1 MKKTS
6 TPVLLSLCS
15 SAAIGCSVQTLAQ
28 SATQIVPNFTSTPA
42 FKLSNEGLSIRHR
55 VQAGQPFTIAG
66 PRGVVLGQQE
76 GTFEAWIL
84 PVKLLSHFAIRAE
97 VEGYSVPIDLNA
109 AAASIDVHPDHTTIT
124 YSHIAFTVRQT
135 MFAPAQT
142 EPATADGTGAV
153 VLFEIDSVRPMDLTF
168 SFTPEMRPMWP
179 LPTPG
184 TPSAEWLS
192 GPDKKGGLYLLHTDL
207 PSLTGAVAIPG
218 AQPGI
223 MAPYQEKPQVHPLEL
238 KLHFDP
244 KYDAGRVFPLLMA
257 VGQTSETATSG
268 ALEGTLSKLNE
279 SLPAVYAAHTRQY
292 ATWQNDLTS
301 ISTPNAAFNDAFTWA
316 AISIEQLR
324 ARATPAAGDPGEIG
338 LVAGYF
344 SSGDSARPG
353 FGWYFG
359 RDTLYTLYAINSFGD
374 FALTR
379 DALEFLIKRQREDG
393 KMMHEYS
400 QTAASVDWKSYPY
413 EYAAADA
420 TPLFLTAMLDY
431 VQSSG
436 DLDFL
441 RQHRAAVEAA
451 WHFETSHDS
460 DGDGI
465 YDNAQGTGWVESWPG
480 GMPKQEI
487 YLALLDQQ
495 ASVAMSKLSAL
506 LGDDQTGK
514 SAAARATTISAKI
527 ESEYFQSATSKYA
540 FSHNP
545 DGSVDK
551 TRTIYP
557 AIAWWNSYGAPLKS
571 PEASLREWDSHIIST
586 DWGARDVAADDPVY
600 DPISYH
606 QGSVW
611 PLFTGWASLADY
623 RSGRPLSGY
632 AHLMQNADQTYTQDL
647 GGVTELLSGDF
658 FQPFGRSTSHQL
670 WSSSM
675 AITPALRGLF
685 GIRVDAQS
693 TTVYLDPHLPADWP
707 GAQVHQLHVGTSICN
722 LAYTREGDGLK
733 VSVET
738 LSGSPVH
745 LQIDTTDRA
754 QARSSTAAIR
764 VTALNRAKPSQ
775 SDTIR
780 FPLPAVEVAIPHAL
794 PVPGSRTSQL
804 KVLAQTETAHSIT
817 LELEAAAGT
826 TSTLQI
832 RLNHPGLKP
841 QAAGASLNS
850 IPANGLLPLTV
861 TFRAGIGYQQQT
873 VKLTW

>member
-6 TPVLLSLCS
+6 IPVLLSLY
-15 SAAIGCSVQTLAQ
+15 SAAALAQ
-28 SATQIVPNFTSTPA
+28 SATQKTPSLASVPA
-42 FKLSNEGLSIRHR
+42 FTLSNQGPSIRHR

-97 VEGYSVPIDLNA
+97 VEGYTVPIDLNA
-109 AAASIDVHPDHTTIT
+109 DAASIDVLPDHTTIT

-135 MFAPAQT
+135 MFAPET
-142 EPATADGTGAV
+142 TADGTGAV
-153 VLFEIDSVRPMDLTF
+153 VLFEIDSIRPMELTF

-184 TPSAEWLS
+184 TPSPEWV
-192 GPDKKGGLYLLHTDL
+192 PEQGLYILHTDL
-207 PSLTGAVAIPG
+207 PSLAGAVTIPG
-218 AQPGI
+218 AQSGI
-223 MAPYQEKPQVHPLEL
+223 LAPYQEKPQVHPLEL

-244 KYDAGRVFPLLMA
+244 KRDAGRVFPLLMA
-257 VGQTSETATSG
+257 VAQTPETATNA
-268 ALEGTLSKLNE
+268 ALEATLAKLDE
-279 SLPAVYAAHTRQY
+279 SLPALYAAHAAKY
-292 ATWQNDLTS
+292 AKLEQSLTS
-301 ISTPNAAFNDAFTWA
+301 ISTPDAPFNDAFTWA

-324 ARATPAAGDPGEIG
+324 ARATPSAGDAGEIG

-359 RDTLYTLYAINSFGD
+359 RDTLYTLYAVNGMGD

-379 DALEFLIKRQREDG
+379 EALEFLIKRQREDG

-436 DLDFL
+436 DLEFL
-441 RQHRAAVEAA
+441 RKHRSAVEAA
-451 WHFETSHDS
+451 WRFETTHDS

-495 ASVAMSKLSAL
+495 ASTAMSKLATL
-506 LGDDQTGK
+506 LDDTATTT
-514 SAAARATTISAKI
+514 SAATRATSLSAKI
-527 ESEYFQSATSKYA
+527 ESEYFQPASNKYG
-540 FSHNP
+540 FSRNP
-545 DGSVDK
+545 DGSLDR

-557 AIAWWNSYGAPLKS
+557 AIAWWNSEGTPLKA
-571 PEASLREWDSHIIST
+571 PEASLREWDSHTFST
-586 DWGARDVAADDPVY
+586 DWGARDVAEDDPVY

-632 AHLMQNADQTYTQDL
+632 AHLMQNADQTYSQDL
-647 GGVTELLSGDF
+647 GGVTELLSGAF

-675 AITPALRGLF
+675 VITPALRGLF
-685 GIRVDAQS
+685 GIRIDAAS
-693 TTVYLDPHLPADWP
+693 NTIFLDPHLPADWP
-707 GAQVHQLHVGTSICN
+707 GAQVKLLHVGASICN
-722 LAYTREGDGLK
+722 LSYTREGPDLRVHAET
-733 VSVET
+733 VS
-738 LSGSPVH
+738 GKPVL
-745 LQIDTTDRA
+745 LQVDRSTTVIPGEA
-754 QARSSTAAIR
+754 VI
-764 VTALNRAKPSQ
+764 LNATPPP
-775 SDTIR
+775 SDTLR
-780 FPLPAVEVAIPHAL
+780 LPLPAVEIAIPHAL
-794 PVPGSRTSQL
+794 PSLGSRTAQL
-804 KVLAQTETAHSIT
+804 KVLAQSEDAHSLT
-817 LELEAAAGT
+817 LDVEGEAST
-826 TSTLQI
+826 TANLQL
-832 RLNHPGLKP
+832 RLNRPNLKP
-841 QAAGASLNS
+841 KATGATLN
-850 IPANGLLPLTV
+850 PTPMNGLQALTV
-861 TFRAGIGYQQQT
+861 TFGPGTGYQTQT